1 MYHQKTEQYFLLAL
15 LLGVLLLL
23 LSMLRPFL
31 YALIL
36 AVIFAVVFQPLHTKI
51 VSYARGKKGSAAF
64 LSTLCVLIIVV
75 LPLIGIGVQIFKEAS
90 DLSSLLESGN
100 GVQTLSTAVDSVRVW
115 IGQYIPVPTDVTPDV
130 GLYAKAGASWIVAH
144 FGSLVSGAAR
154 IFVGIFIF
162 LVALYYLFKDGEVLR
177 RRVADASPLANVHDY
192 AIGTKLTS
200 AINAVVKGKLIIALL
215 QGVLTG
221 VGFAFFGVSSP
232 VLWGTVAA
240 IAALIPA
247 VGAGLVI
254 APAVIYLFA
263 VGETTSAVALAV
275 WGALGVG
282 LADNLVGPKLL
293 EKDVELHPFL
303 LLLSAF
309 GGLSYFGPIG
319 FLFGPLVLVLFFA
332 LVDVYFA
339 IRKEQK
345 LP

>member
-1 MYHQKTEQYFLLAL
+1 MHHQKSEQYFLLAL
-15 LLGVLLLL
+15 LVGVLLLF

-36 AVIFAVVFQPLHTKI
+36 AIIFAVVFEPLHKKI
-51 VSYARGKKGSAAF
+51 VSYAPGKKGVAAF
-64 LSTLCVLIIVV
+64 LSTLCVLVIVV
-75 LPLIGIGVQIFKEAS
+75 LPLIAIGVQIFKEAS
-90 DLSSLLESGN
+90 DLSSSLESG
-100 GVQTLSTAVDSVRVW
+100 GGAQTLASLVDTVRGW
-115 IGQYIPVPTDVTPDV
+115 LSQYISLPADTTLDL
-130 GLYAKAGASWIVAH
+130 GQYAKAGASWVVLH
-144 FGSLVSGAAR
+144 FGSFVSGAAR
-154 IFVGIFIF
+154 VFIGIFIF
-162 LVALYYLFKDGEVLR
+162 LVALYYLFKDGDALR
-177 RRVADASPLANVHDY
+177 RRVADASPLQNVHDY
-192 AIGTKLTS
+192 AIGAKLTS

-221 VGFAFFGVSSP
+221 VGFALFGVSSP

-254 APAVIYLFA
+254 APAVVALFA
-263 VGETTSAVALAV
+263 FGETAPAVALAV
-275 WGALGVG
+275 WGVVGVG
-282 LADNLVGPKLL
+282 LADNLLGPKLL

-319 FLFGPLVLVLFFA
+319 FLFGPLVLVLLFA